1 MKEKGPDH
9 EKGEDYEDIEH
20 QMNPA
25 SLQPREPAVAKS
37 KDVPRTPSEKVFE
50 EGTA

>member
-37 KDVPRTPSEKVFE
+37 KDVPRKIGRASCRERV
-50 EGTA
+50 